1 MHRNKLLNLLTN
13 YKPKFEEEIHA
24 KKLMLDFITA
34 NSNCFERSLQ
44 LGHFTG
50 SAWIANYDNSQF
62 LLTHHKKLNTWL
74 QLGGHADGDSDII
87 AVAMKEAY
95 EESGLTSL
103 ELVFP
108 EIFDIGVHEI
118 PEYKGIPVHYH
129 YDVRFLL
136 KVTDHLDEIHI
147 SDESNDLRWFMIP
160 PTDNEDVNRMYSK
173 WKKLT

>member
-1 MHRNKLLNLLTN
+1 MHRSKLFNLLTV
-13 YKPKFEEEIHA
+13 YEPEFEEEKQA
-24 KKLMLDFITA
+24 KKLMLDFLKT
-34 NSNCFERSLQ
+34 NSNYFERSLQ

-50 SAWIANYDNSQF
+50 SAWIINYDNSQF

-103 ELVFP
+103 ELASS

-118 PEYKGIPVHYH
+118 PEYKGVPSHYH

-136 KVTDHLDEIHI
+136 KVTNSSDKIHI
-147 SDESNDLRWFMIP
+147 SDESNDLKWFTFP
-160 PTDNEDVNRMYSK
+160 PTNNKDVNRMYSK
-173 WKKLT
+173 WRK